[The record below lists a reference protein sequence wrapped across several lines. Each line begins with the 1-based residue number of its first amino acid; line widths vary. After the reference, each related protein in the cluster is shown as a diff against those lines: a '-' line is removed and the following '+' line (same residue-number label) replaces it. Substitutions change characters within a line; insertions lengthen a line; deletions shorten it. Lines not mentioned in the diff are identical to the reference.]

1 MAIISRS
8 QNRQGQRTIG
18 PVMRKLAVVG
28 VVRTDDQRRLQMLEN
43 EPRCLLANKVLIAVT
58 DAFANATL
66 AFAQRST

>member
-1 MAIISRS
+1 
-8 QNRQGQRTIG
+8 
-18 PVMRKLAVVG
+18 MRKLAVVG